1 MRVTIPAPLAAEVA
15 ADLAAGGDRAKRW
28 QPIVEGPLL
37 LLKSDGWL
45 DPGRVVQMQFD
56 HGPVCL
62 HVQGASMGVATPGFW
77 LRHAW
82 APVGGVDGGPR
93 PEPGQRL
100 LARRTPMRVHDG
112 HVGICRS
119 ARPVIAEFNPEHPAE
134 RDLAGSFAVTEWAI
148 LPPEVPAEVHALRAD
163 LDQAWMCADFC
174 CSKGCPGIGNALHGP
189 PWPCT
194 DGRCTCGNAHIR
206 AVAHDRQRLARILTD
221 LTAWLTAERS
231 RLRDAAMNTT
241 SAAGNLDAAFRRVL
255 DWLRDQG
262 LDVDY
267 LGEPAAVPDVVAR
280 EALETGDA
288 T

>member
-1 MRVTIPAPLAAEVA
+1 VADRVTIPAALRDEIR
-15 ADLAAGGDRAKRW
+15 ADLAAGGDRARRW
-28 QPIVEGPLL
+28 RPDVATRQVLSLHDGDVCDVLAMPRPNGTLPVERAGIAL
-37 LLKSDGWL
+37 SWL
-45 DPGRVVQMQFD
+45 D
-56 HGPVCL
+56 
-62 HVQGASMGVATPGFW
+62 
-77 LRHAW
+77 AW